1 MGSHHHFTTA
11 RCPWANGTVEVV
23 NREILRCCRALLS
36 EWRLQPTDWLRVIKI
51 VQMVLNHS
59 PCSAIDGVA
68 PVAAKTGL
76 RAMNPTDPIAVPEPI
91 QVTTLDEIKRS
102 RSENI
107 ATLQAALADMHKRT
121 SKANK
126 KKEQTAKNIVMAK
139 KARLW
144 RNLMWAI
151 SSFTLMFGNT
161 LERSSAEAHASR
173 LNFYADNSSLA
184 VTEDLL
190 RHVAH
195 NSEGH
200 VVDTFL
206 STRYNTNEKRHELL
220 VHWRGLDT
228 VEDSWEPATVLL
240 QDVPVAVKAFVRSHQ
255 DDEAV

>member
-1 MGSHHHFTTA
+1 MAQFDVGDFILYADVWQH
-11 RCPWANGTVEVV
+11 
-23 NREILRCCRALLS
+23 NRAK
-36 EWRLQPTDWLRVIKI
+36 LRVK
-51 VQMVLNHS
+51 
-59 PCSAIDGVA
+59 
-68 PVAAKTGL
+68 
-76 RAMNPTDPIAVPEPI
+76 
-91 QVTTLDEIKRS
+91 
-102 RSENI
+102 
-107 ATLQAALADMHKRT
+107 
-121 SKANK
+121 
-126 KKEQTAKNIVMAK
+126 
-139 KARLW
+139 
-144 RNLMWAI
+144 
-151 SSFTLMFGNT
+151 
-161 LERSSAEAHASR
+161 EAHASR

-255 DDEAV
+255 DDGAM